1 MKSSDYNLPNVRP
14 QSDYLYERRGPWPQP
29 QPAHPFGF
37 APGVAHVP
45 KDEIRHWNRTTG
57 LRYFFTVLTYW
68 PFAAWYAWKHRSLE
82 PLSDE
87 QFEEYLTHSSL
98 SKFISDE
105 LNEPKRSKCPQNEK
119 LRYFAEFMKKEPNES
134 WWVSDFTLVKDVKK
148 MTIPGVYVEPTIAL
162 FKGPLVNG
170 KRKAVAIY
178 FPEIVAEGGE
188 LGLMLTPDDGNAWEL
203 AKYFVMQGA
212 SLRISLSAH
221 ANLHFPYDSIN
232 AITKSALPKDSV
244 LLRLLLPHLELS
256 LELNHNVLN
265 SKTSPVQNPHN
276 MPYAALPS
284 GPDGLAT
291 LFLYGYHGMLNN
303 PPEDDKGNL
312 IFNPSYPMYRYQME
326 PKVFHSDYGTFL
338 MAYYDT
344 VDLFIMNV
352 ILQIPKEEYVDIMVW
367 ADYIQQWVPDFPKG
381 HEIFEETKTGLKF
394 RTEGEFVILAKAISS
409 VVWDLSIGHAV
420 DHYDYSTININ
431 HMPFCIRVPPP
442 ASKNI
447 PPIDRKAMIGWW
459 DIFKHK
465 YERQMFFVARNVTL
479 LKDVRYNFY
488 KPNESNLHHLNDQ
501 FLKTLQETE
510 KNLKVYNYI
519 PLHQISRS
527 IQY

>member
-1 MKSSDYNLPNVRP
+1 MKAGYQLPNVRP

-45 KDEIRHWNRTTG
+45 EDEIRRWNRTTG
-57 LRYFFTVLTYW
+57 MRYFRTILTYW
-68 PFAAWYAWKHRSLE
+68 PVAAWYAWKHRALE

-87 QFEEYLTHSSL
+87 QYEIYLTHSAL
-98 SKFISDE
+98 SKFISNE
-105 LNEPKRSKCPQNEK
+105 LNEPEQCPQNEK
-119 LRYFAEFMKKEPNES
+119 LRIFADIMRKEPGQS
-134 WWVSDFTLVKDVKK
+134 WWVSDFTLVKDLKK
-148 MTIPGVYVEPTIAL
+148 MTYPGVYVEPTMAL
-162 FKGPLVNG
+162 FKGELVNG

-178 FPEIVAEGGE
+178 FPDNQ
-188 LGLMLTPDDGNAWEL
+188 LMLTPEDGNAWEL

-232 AITKSALPKDSV
+232 AISKSALPKDSV

-265 SKTSPVQNPHN
+265 SKTSPVQNPHG

-303 PPEDDKGNL
+303 PPKDEEGNY
-312 IFNPSYPMYRYQME
+312 IFNPSYPMYKYQLE
-326 PKVFHSDYGTFL
+326 PRTFHSDYGTFL
-338 MAYYDT
+338 MAYYNT
-344 VDLFIMNV
+344 VNNFVHEIIKL
-352 ILQIPKEEYVDIMVW
+352 IPQEEYVDIMVW
-367 ADYIQQWVPDFPKG
+367 ADYVKQWVPDFPNG
-381 HEIFEETKTGLKF
+381 DEIFVDTPNGLKI
-394 RTEGEFVILAKAISS
+394 RDYKEENLLAKAISS
-409 VVWDLSIGHAV
+409 IVWDLSIGHAV

-431 HMPFCIRVPPP
+431 HMPFCLRVPPP
-442 ASKNI
+442 ASKTI
-447 PPIDRKAMIGWW
+447 PPLDRKAMIKWS

-465 YERQMFFVARNVTL
+465 YERQLFFIAVNVTL
-479 LKDVRYNFY
+479 LKDVRYDFN
-488 KPNESNLHHLNDQ
+488 KPNEEPLRQLNEQ
-501 FLKTLQETE
+501 FLKNLHETE
-510 KNLKVYNYI
+510 KNLKVHNYI
-519 PLHQISRS
+519 PLDQISRS

>member
-1 MKSSDYNLPNVRP
+1 MKSSGYKLPNVRP

-37 APGVAHVP
+37 APGVVHIP
-45 KDEIRHWNRTTG
+45 KNEIRHWNRTTG
-57 LRYFFTVLTYW
+57 LRYTRTVLTYW
-68 PFAAWYAWKHRSLE
+68 PVAAWYAWTHRSLE

-87 QFEEYLTHSSL
+87 QYEEYITHSAL
-98 SKFISDE
+98 SKFISNE
-105 LNEPKRSKCPQNEK
+105 LNEPERSKCPQNEK
-119 LRYFAEFMKKEPNES
+119 LRYFAEFMKKEPNQS
-134 WWVSDFTLVKDVKK
+134 WWVSDFTLVKDLKK
-148 MTIPGVYVEPTIAL
+148 MTYPGVYVEPTIAL

-178 FPEIVAEGGE
+178 FPENK
-188 LGLMLTPDDGNAWEL
+188 LMLTPEDGNAWEL

-265 SKTSPVQNPHN
+265 SKNSPVQNPHN

-284 GPDGLAT
+284 DANGLMT
-291 LFLYGYHGMLNN
+291 LFLYGYHGMLND
-303 PPEDDKGNL
+303 PSEDAQGNL
-312 IFNPSYPMYRYQME
+312 IFNPSYPMYEYQME
-326 PKVFHSDYGTFL
+326 PRFFHSDYGTFL
-338 MAYYDT
+338 MAYYD
-344 VDLFIMNV
+344 VINGFIHKV
-352 ILQIPKEEYVDIMVW
+352 VEQIPEKEYEDIMVW
-367 ADYIQQWVPDFPKG
+367 ADYVKHWVPKFPAG
-381 HEIFEETKTGLKF
+381 HEIFVSTNSGVKF
-394 RTEGEFVILAKAISS
+394 RNYEEENILAKAISS
-409 VVWDLSIGHAV
+409 IVWDLSIGHAA
-420 DHYDYSTININ
+420 DHYNYSTININ

-442 ASKNI
+442 TSKNI
-447 PPIDRKAMIGWW
+447 PPLDRKAMVTWW

-479 LKDVRYNFY
+479 LKDVRYNFN
-488 KPNESNLHHLNDQ
+488 KPHEASLRELNEQ
-501 FLKTLQETE
+501 FLKDLHKTE
-510 KNLKVYNYI
+510 KSLTVFNYI
-519 PLHQISRS
+519 PLDQIARS